1 MKNIKIHSLLWYIF
15 LIKSRSNMLH
25 KHELKVELRT
35 GVRVK
40 EINWQPWMLK
50 SSLIIR
56 KWAGEVASCQ
66 TLTNGIQTWEVIS
79 KTSTSKQLFALQWP
93 SLLWCQL
100 IQWFADIVFVYS
112 LLSPFLP
119 FWQAIGSLRTQ
130 ALSKLAAQRWQSLMK
145 TDTCKS
151 SSLTFS
157 EVFDLV
163 SV

>member
-1 MKNIKIHSLLWYIF
+1 
-15 LIKSRSNMLH
+15 MLH

-50 SSLIIR
+50 SSLIIK

-66 TLTNGIQTWEVIS
+66 TLANGIQTWEVIF
-79 KTSTSKQLFALQWP
+79 KKSTSEQLFALQWL
-93 SLLWCQL
+93 SLPWCLL
-100 IQWFADIVFVYS
+100 IQWFADGVSVYS

-119 FWQAIGSLRTQ
+119 FWQVIGCLRTQ
-130 ALSKLAAQRWQSLMK
+130 ALSKLAAQRWKSLMK
-145 TDTCKS
+145 TDTCTS

-157 EVFDLV
+157 QVFDLV
-163 SV
+163 SM